1 MFPLVSHME
10 FGVGLDLALAVV
22 LGLGFGFCLERAGFG
37 SARKLTA
44 VFYLF
49 DMSVVK
55 VMFTA
60 IVTAMVGLFVLSAA
74 GRADLADLYSSRRPT
89 PRSCSAGSCS
99 VPVSSSAATAPG
111 TSIAAMAT
119 GKKDGAA
126 FALGMLAGVF
136 AYAEFTPGLEGW
148 IKATSQ
154 GEMTLPALTGIG
166 MGWWTLAFVLFLF
179 ARGARHGLAAAALR
193 YLKPQRPLT
202 VPLTARRD
210 SARQKK
216 AATFTVAAVV
226 SAAGLLI

>member
-10 FGVGLDLALAVV
+10 FSVGLDLALAVV

-37 SARKLTA
+37 SARRLTA

-60 IVTAMVGLFVLSAA
+60 IVTAMVGLFVLSAIGLLDLGGLYLEPTSYAAQLIGGLVFGA
-74 GRADLADLYSSRRPT
+74 GFIIGGY
-89 PRSCSAGSCS
+89 C
-99 VPVSSSAATAPG
+99 PG

-154 GEMTLPALTGIG
+154 GELTLPALTGIG

-179 ARGARHGLAAAALR
+179 AAARGMDWLQLR
-193 YLKPQRPLT
+193 FSYLKP
-202 VPLTARRD
+202 
-210 SARQKK
+210 S
-216 AATFTVAAVV
+216 
-226 SAAGLLI
+226 GL